1 MRSRRRRFLVG
12 GKLPEQR
19 RQQRQQRQQQQQQQR
34 RGRSAVVTSL
44 TLQPSLSFSLVAIFP
59 VARSFSV
66 FSLASSLVARG
77 VAAGR
82 GGRDGLAGGVGPCL
96 LR

>member
-19 RQQRQQRQQQQQQQR
+19 RQQRQQRQQQQLQR

-44 TLQPSLSFSLVAIFP
+44 TLQPRLSCSLVAIFP

-66 FSLASSLVARG
+66 FSLVSSLVARG